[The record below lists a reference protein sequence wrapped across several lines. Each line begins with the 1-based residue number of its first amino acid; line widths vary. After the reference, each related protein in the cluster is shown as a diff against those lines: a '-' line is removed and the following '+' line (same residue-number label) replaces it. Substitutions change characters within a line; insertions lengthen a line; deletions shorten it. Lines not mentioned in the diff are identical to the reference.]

1 MREQKT
7 KAQVKKTNYD
17 IIPNTHALYLY
28 PHPDMNQP
36 PTTKKGRKTAK
47 ENKSY
52 HTAWTHIWIP
62 ALREVN
68 LEPST
73 KRATNRTEALVN
85 PTKSHTN
92 QPR

>member
-36 PTTKKGRKTAK
+36 PTTTYA
-47 ENKSY
+47 
-52 HTAWTHIWIP
+52 IP
-62 ALREVN
+62 PPPPPTIIYNNNTMETEFLVQITQSNTFGSVRYDEIFNLNLRAGAG
-68 LEPST
+68 P
-73 KRATNRTEALVN
+73 
-85 PTKSHTN
+85 
-92 QPR
+92 